1 MSEKASDQ
9 DKGFT
14 IVDRRARFDEAE
26 NADNAPK
33 KEKPGQEQEA
43 QKPQSAKEPAADRS
57 EKEPAPGQTPPGW
70 NKASAKAEDGRA
82 HGQPLPKVNFATFVI
97 SLSSSV
103 LVYLGE
109 IEDPESGAKLIN
121 LPVAKQTIDIL
132 GMLEEKSRG
141 NLNQDEEHLL
151 KNILYDLRLRFVKAT
166 STS

>member
-1 MSEKASDQ
+1 MSEKGSDQ

-14 IVDRRARFDEAE
+14 IVDRRSRFDEA
-26 NADNAPK
+26 DKTGTAPQE
-33 KEKPGQEQEA
+33 EKPVQQPQEPKGPSA
-43 QKPQSAKEPAADRS
+43 GNRPQEPAS
-57 EKEPAPGQTPPGW
+57 GQTPPGW
-70 NKASAKAEDGRA
+70 NKASARAEDGSA

-109 IEDPESGAKLIN
+109 IEDPESGAKLKN

-141 NLNQDEEHLL
+141 NLNPDEEHLL
-151 KNILYDLRLRFVKAT
+151 KNILYDLRLRYVKAA
-166 STS
+166 S